1 MISISLLL
9 LAANPAPFQEP
20 AATAAPQQEPSASAR
35 FEALRAE
42 YDEAYQA
49 WMTKVQAMFAEA
61 EASGEPLTEY
71 PPQPGADFVPRFTEA
86 AAEYAGTEGAV
97 PFLVW
102 IVQNGLYQQMPEA
115 KDALSKLMSTHIAS
129 EGLAPLGPMLGQLD
143 YVMGEGYAA
152 KMAFKLEKESQSANL
167 RAWAAFTRLSPV
179 FKNNGPKTDAFLGA
193 KKEMLALLEKVD
205 DPYLQMTFDSEVT
218 VLEVFGLGMT
228 APDITGPDLDGTTFS
243 LTDYKGK
250 VIFLD
255 FWGDW

>member
-20 AATAAPQQEPSASAR
+20 AAAAAPQQEPSASAR
-35 FEALRAE
+35 FEALQAE
-42 YDEAYQA
+42 YDAAYQA

-71 PPQPGADFVPRFTEA
+71 PPQPGTDFVPRFVEA
-86 AAEYAGTEGAV
+86 AADYAGTEGAV

-102 IVQNGLYQQMPEA
+102 VVQNGLYQQMPEA

-129 EGLAPLGPMLGQLD
+129 KGLAPLGPMLPQLD

-152 KMAFKLEKESQSANL
+152 KMAGKLEKATSSDNL
-167 RAWAAFTRLSPV
+167 RAWAVYTRLTPV
-179 FKNNGPKTDAFLGA
+179 FKSNGPKTEPFLKA
-193 KKEMLALLEKVD
+193 KAEMLALMEMVD
-205 DPYLQMTFDSEVT
+205 DEYLKMTFDSEVT
-218 VLEVFGLGMT
+218 VLEVFGIGMT
-228 APDITGPDLDGTTFS
+228 APDIVGPDLDGTVFS
-243 LTDYKGK
+243 LSEYKGK